1 MSTVKKTKPT
11 KGEMTKRRMV
21 SATTQLLRRN
31 GLNGT
36 GVLDVIRESG
46 SPRGSLYFHFPG
58 GKEELVISAVNR
70 ARDKLLRWID
80 RTSIEGFFEEYAT
93 WVETSDC
100 RDGCPVAAL
109 ATEGAAHSPRLQ
121 AAANEALSAWAAA
134 LACKLEAAGHSPQQA
149 LALGTTLICLLE
161 GALVLVQARGDAGP
175 LRDAY
180 RQVQPL
186 LVPI

>member
-1 MSTVKKTKPT
+1 MAERGKTRKQLVASTV
-11 KGEMTKRRMV
+11 E
-21 SATTQLLRRN
+21 LLRRQ
-31 GLNGT
+31 GAYGT
-36 GVLDVIRESG
+36 GLHDVLDHSG
-46 SPRGSLYFHFPG
+46 APRGSLYFHFPG

-134 LACKLEAAGHSPQQA
+134 LARKLEAAGHSPQQA